1 MAIPLQLERYFFPVQ
16 RVEANPDHN
25 PNEPI
30 DIKSKVDF
38 NIGEVPEQ
46 KGLYAVELTLNST
59 VESINPSYTYTI
71 VGFALLR
78 ASDQTLPESDLKAAA
93 ASLGTNLLVG
103 VARERLNDLT
113 ARGPWPTVTLNFVP
127 VLFTPEQQVEK
138 AKKST
143 SKKRARLN

>member
-16 RVEANPDHN
+16 RVEANPDHD
-25 PNEPI
+25 PNKST

-38 NIGEVPEQ
+38 NIGEVPDQ
-46 KGLYAVELTLNST
+46 KGLYAVELTLSST
-59 VESINPSYTYTI
+59 SESVNPSYNYTI

-78 ASDQTLPESDLKAAA
+78 ANDQTIPESDLKSAA

-103 VARERLNDLT
+103 VARERLNELT

-127 VLFTPEQQVEK
+127 VLFTPNQQTEET
-138 AKKST
+138 KKSS
-143 SKKRARLN
+143 SKE

>member
-1 MAIPLQLERYFFPVQ
+1 MVIPLQLERYFFPVQ

-46 KGLYAVELTLNST
+46 KGLYAAELTLSST
-59 VESINPSYTYTI
+59 AESVNPSYSYTI

-78 ASDQTLPESDLKAAA
+78 ANDQTTPESDLKAAA
-93 ASLGTNLLVG
+93 ANLGSNLLVG
-103 VARERLNDLT
+103 VARERLNELT

-127 VLFTPEQQVEK
+127 VIFTSNQQTEK
-138 AKKST
+138 TK
-143 SKKRARLN
+143 